1 MPKFLDDIIAV
12 GSSKVGIGTT
22 SPNGVLDIHASLGNW
37 RVNDYGGM
45 YFRNSSNATHESY
58 IHPRSDGSLS
68 IGRVAESNWTGS
80 GTGAFAS
87 TTYDHLTFDT
97 SSNATFAGS
106 VISTDGTD
114 TATLSKTGLVLS
126 RSNSYIQS
134 NADNSDTLNIGQ
146 SSVRWGNVKVD
157 GATFKVL
164 NGGTERLGISS
175 SGNATFAGSVSIQSD
190 NNDRFLV
197 RSNDY
202 TISRIISRGSSG
214 ADLDKGLFSLM
225 SSDGT
230 NNNVEKVRIDS
241 ASNSWFNG
249 GNVGIGTSSPGYPL
263 DVVSNSS
270 GNSAKFRV
278 RSTNDFGNIN
288 FSSYDGTETLGSI
301 YFDRTGTSI
310 GNLRFYTSNTANTEK
325 MRLTSDG
332 RLGIGTS
339 SPSKKLEV
347 VGSILIEGSSDS
359 RLYLGSNIAQTFS
372 FGTVWDGSY
381 DSMFLEYSAT
391 ATKVLSV
398 RGNGNIGI
406 GTSSATRKFVVSNA
420 GASGIEIEPNYS
432 SGVNEILSYNR
443 STSAYEIMRFNGTDF
458 EFQSSGT
465 QKFKIDSSGNTTI
478 AGTVTAA
485 TTFIADAV
493 DPGNPSAA
501 ADNVRVSG
509 YGVMG
514 NRGTVYLTN
523 ASTASTANI
532 QIGVGGTH
540 AAATKL
546 TIGADGNATFA
557 GNVYADG
564 GFLTGQTS
572 QYSPTG
578 GGDTLATFTGSG
590 NDRQDIVVSNQ
601 TNHASAAASL
611 VLATHGHDFIIKGT
625 SSAGGSILSLG
636 YNTTPFLSLTNTTAT
651 FAGDVILSAAQK
663 LYLDGGSNSYI
674 HQSASDV
681 IDVVTGGSTRLTVNS
696 NGISSSLSV
705 YSGGSGDFRNYS
717 GTWRGTTGQTGNGFE
732 FINSADGTALTISST
747 GDITG
752 TASQTGTTS
761 VSQPRMGRQLLAH
774 STESNNVVIHP
785 YFFNDLAN
793 FRKRGGTITYGG
805 LSSNP
810 SDAASDIMFQASAL
824 TCSINNNVITGST
837 WTIELKDFPRD
848 FYYGTRFGISFGS
861 VSFAPSSM
869 LIQYSSDNG
878 VNYTT
883 ALTSSVRSEYYHT
896 YISNGGTAINAVK
909 FTIGKFN
916 TYSPRVMNIYAYN
929 YDSRGMTEYF
939 LDKAGGTLYGNLT
952 MNSAGFTLD
961 GNTITGIDNDSEH
974 TANDNHIMTSLA
986 IQNKIAD
993 NDNNFITASA
1003 LPTDFVSAANGG
1015 TFAGALTHVRTQ
1027 GTVTESALSGAATA
1041 SALLTTNYTYT
1052 GTNGNGAYARQ
1063 DYLNLAGSGGSFQ
1076 NVAGYQM
1083 MTTVTST
1090 GTSTAL
1096 KNIISRVH
1104 TSSAGDINNVAN
1116 YVTHNEF
1123 AGSGNVGNWAGLAI
1137 ADLGGGFENTQ
1148 TVTNTYGIK
1157 IGDITH
1163 GTQTN
1168 APYAIHT
1175 GSERVHFGGN
1185 LNVDGNITA
1194 NGNINGDGSTNV
1206 GNMNNVT
1213 AVKLLANGLS
1223 LKIGDQQGASITI
1236 GKVESE
1242 VGGVGQND
1250 ATDVVIAS
1258 NLTVTKKLLIQGELE
1273 TESTTNTV
1281 IKDNVIQLNDGGSSA
1296 NTKDSGIVIHR
1307 GTSQN
1312 VAIVWDEDGQT
1323 AGGAFRF
1330 IATGDTASSTDVS
1343 MTPQNENG
1351 ENVIGGASALGFQ
1364 DVYAAHFRAVGAGNT
1379 SGFVGDGSGVTNL
1392 NMGNASSGTLAAA
1405 RGGTGLSSIST
1416 LLNSNVTSV
1425 SGSSG
1430 SCTGNAATATAF
1442 STTLGLTTVSMTFQL
1457 AANTWTDT
1465 GIDGTDLATG
1475 TYAMQVYVDDH
1486 YAGGGHFDEYYSATI
1501 SWYSGSTNSTNH
1513 DEIVLHRAGHASNAS
1528 HLQIRTLRAVNADS
1542 HDLMLQVKQNF
1553 AHSLALN
1560 GTDGKTMTF
1569 KFRRLI

>member
-249 GNVGIGTSSPGYPL
+249 GNVGIGI
-263 DVVSNSS
+263 V
-270 GNSAKFRV
+270 
-278 RSTNDFGNIN
+278 
-288 FSSYDGTETLGSI
+288 
-301 YFDRTGTSI
+301 
-310 GNLRFYTSNTANTEK
+310 
-325 MRLTSDG
+325 
-332 RLGIGTS
+332 
-339 SPSKKLEV
+339 SPSGLLHLHKS
-347 VGSILIEGSSDS
+347 GS
-359 RLYLGSNIAQTFS
+359 
-372 FGTVWDGSY
+372 
-381 DSMFLEYSAT
+381 
-391 ATKVLSV
+391 
-398 RGNGNIGI
+398 
-406 GTSSATRKFVVSNA
+406 
-420 GASGIEIEPNYS
+420 
-432 SGVNEILSYNR
+432 
-443 STSAYEIMRFNGTDF
+443 GTDNTIIT
-458 EFQSSGT
+458 EDDARRIYIGR
-465 QKFKIDSSGNTTI
+465 DSIKATDLSNNAALLHIQQNDGDTRFGGDI
-478 AGTVTAA
+478 TV
-485 TTFIADAV
+485 
-493 DPGNPSAA
+493 
-501 ADNVRVSG
+501 
-509 YGVMG
+509 
-514 NRGTVYLTN
+514 
-523 ASTASTANI
+523 
-532 QIGVGGTH
+532 
-540 AAATKL
+540 
-546 TIGADGNATFA
+546 
-557 GNVYADG
+557 DG
-564 GFLTGQTS
+564 G
-572 QYSPTG
+572 
-578 GGDTLATFTGSG
+578 
-590 NDRQDIVVSNQ
+590 
-601 TNHASAAASL
+601 
-611 VLATHGHDFIIKGT
+611 
-625 SSAGGSILSLG
+625 
-636 YNTTPFLSLTNTTAT
+636 
-651 FAGDVILSAAQK
+651 VILSAAQK

-824 TCSINNNVITGST
+824 TCSISNSVITGST

-878 VNYTT
+878 ANYTT

-916 TYSPRVMNIYAYN
+916 TYGPRVMNIYAYN

-1015 TFAGALTHVRTQ
+1015 TFAG
-1027 GTVTESALSGAATA
+1027 
-1041 SALLTTNYTYT
+1041 
-1052 GTNGNGAYARQ
+1052 
-1063 DYLNLAGSGGSFQ
+1063 
-1076 NVAGYQM
+1076 NVAF
-1083 MTTVTST
+1083 T
-1090 GTSTAL
+1090 
-1096 KNIISRVH
+1096 
-1104 TSSAGDINNVAN
+1104 
-1116 YVTHNEF
+1116 
-1123 AGSGNVGNWAGLAI
+1123 
-1137 ADLGGGFENTQ
+1137 
-1148 TVTNTYGIK
+1148 
-1157 IGDITH
+1157 
-1163 GTQTN
+1163 
-1168 APYAIHT
+1168 
-1175 GSERVHFGGN
+1175 
-1185 LNVDGNITA
+1185 GNITA

-1213 AVKLLANGLS
+1213 AKQLLANGTS

-1330 IATGDTASSTDVS
+1330 IATGDTASSADVS
-1343 MTPQNENG
+1343 MTPQNELG

-1405 RGGTGLSSIST
+1405 RGGTGLTSIST

-1465 GIDGTDLATG
+1465 GINSSDLATG

-1486 YAGGGHFDEYYSATI
+1486 NAGGGHYDEYYSATI
-1501 SWYSGSTNSTNH
+1501 SWYGGITNSTNH

-1528 HLQIRTLRAVNADS
+1528 HLQVRTLRHGHPGDN
-1542 HDLMLQVKQNF
+1542 LMLQVKQNF
-1553 AHSLALN
+1553 AHNTSLNSA
-1560 GTDGKTMTF
+1560 DGKTMTF